1 MTLEQIAILLILA
14 VTVVLFIWG
23 PWRHDMVALASLLA
37 CVFTGLIEPVDA
49 FTGFGHPAVVTVA
62 CVLILS
68 RGLQN
73 TGAMDALAQKVVP
86 KRGGIT
92 LAIAALT
99 ALGAGMSG
107 FMNNVGAMALLMPV
121 ATDLADRYELPPG
134 KVLMPLSFGTILG
147 GMTTLIGTPP
157 NLIVSGFRASA
168 GAGSYGMFDFTPVG
182 VVVALVGI
190 VFVSLIGW
198 RLVPARTQAGAASF
212 DTGTYLTEALVGE
225 KSAAVG
231 KSLAELVKMIGDE
244 DAQVIGLVHNNAR
257 VSTAMPGLRVRTG
270 DILVIESE
278 PESLSAV
285 LSNLGLTLAAAPE
298 ADEKEKEKA
307 PDKKQQKED
316 GAEASADDK
325 DAGRN
330 GGESEAVQ
338 EPGSAGNRSQEEA
351 LIKQAAELAGGRKE
365 ADAGDMAIPPELV
378 RTEESAGSPEPDTG
392 SENLEAASSGK
403 KEQTKEESDE
413 RQEKEKR
420 ARAREDLVLREL
432 VVMPDSFLIGR
443 SAENLRL
450 AGRYEI
456 NLLALSRKGRR
467 SVKRLR
473 STPLMAGDA
482 LLMMGTEAN
491 LRNFANEQHCVPL
504 AQRDISIPNKE
515 KAYVALVAMALAVA
529 GAAFG
534 LLPAAISFA
543 TCALAFMA
551 LKVVPLRNVYEA
563 IDGSVIVLLGALI
576 AVAGVMESTG
586 AADVVAKSMLDN
598 IARGNPVI
606 ALVLILVVTMT
617 LSDFMNNAATAAV
630 MCAIALSAAGQ
641 LDVNPDSFLMA
652 VAIGASC
659 AFLTPVGH
667 QNNTLI
673 LGPGGFNFGD
683 YWPMGL
689 PMEVLVV
696 AVAVPMLLW
705 VWPL

>member
-1 MTLEQIAILLILA
+1 MTLDQIAILLILA
-14 VTVVLFIWG
+14 VTIGLFIWG
-23 PWRHDMVALASLLA
+23 PWRHDLVALASLLA
-37 CVFTGLIEPVDA
+37 CVFAGLIKPSEA
-49 FTGFGHPAVVTVA
+49 FSGFGHPAVVTVA
-62 CVLILS
+62 AVLIIS

-86 KRGGIT
+86 KRGGVT
-92 LAIAALT
+92 LAIGALT

-121 ATDLADRYELPPG
+121 ATDLADRYSLPPG

-182 VVVALVGI
+182 VVVAIVGI
-190 VFVSLIGW
+190 LFVALIGW
-198 RLVPARTQAGAASF
+198 RLVPARTQAGAATF
-212 DTGTYLTEALVGE
+212 DTGTYLTEALVKE
-225 KSAAVG
+225 KSAAIG
-231 KSLAELVKMIGDE
+231 KTLAELVRMIGEE
-244 DAQVIGLVHNNAR
+244 DAQIIGLVYKNAR
-257 VSTAMPGLRVRTG
+257 VSTAMPGLRVRAG
-270 DILVIESE
+270 DILIIEAE

-285 LSNLGLTLAAAPE
+285 LSNLGLTLAADPE
-298 ADEKEKEKA
+298 NGEDKEEKNGDNE
-307 PDKKQQKED
+307 DKRKDKPVEEAVPSEGLVSAQVEA
-316 GAEASADDK
+316 AENSLAQLGDS
-325 DAGRN
+325 
-330 GGESEAVQ
+330 GESA
-338 EPGSAGNRSQEEA
+338 EPKEEKRSEKREE
-351 LIKQAAELAGGRKE
+351 
-365 ADAGDMAIPPELV
+365 
-378 RTEESAGSPEPDTG
+378 
-392 SENLEAASSGK
+392 K
-403 KEQTKEESDE
+403 KEPEEKRGRD
-413 RQEKEKR
+413 RQEM
-420 ARAREDLVLREL
+420 VLREL
-432 VVMPDSFLIGR
+432 VVMPDSFLVGR
-443 SAENLRL
+443 TAENLRL

-456 NLLALSRKGRR
+456 NLLALSRQGRR

-473 STPLMAGDA
+473 STPLLAGDA
-482 LLMMGTEAN
+482 LLMIGTEEN
-491 LRNFANEQHCVPL
+491 LNSFAVEQHCVPL

-515 KAYVALVAMALAVA
+515 KAYVALVAMGLAVA

-543 TCALAFMA
+543 TCALAFMVM
-551 LKVVPLRNVYEA
+551 KVIPLRNVYES

-576 AVAGVMESTG
+576 AVAGVMDSTG
-586 AADVVAKSMLDN
+586 AADVVAKSMLEY
-598 IARGNPVI
+598 IAQGNPVV

-630 MCAIALSAAGQ
+630 MCAIAISAAAQ
-641 LDVNPDSFLMA
+641 LQVNPDSFLMA

-673 LGPGGFNFGD
+673 LGPGGFKFGD

-689 PMEVLVV
+689 PMELLVI

-705 VWPL
+705 IWPL